1 MPRIFDPLTGDLFA
15 DLPPADAADG
25 AAAAVSG
32 ERAARIDLDEG
43 VVLLPGRAL
52 DDEAGIL
59 AGVQSVIATA
69 PWRQMQTPGGLTM
82 QVAMSNAGALGWI
95 SDRRGYRY
103 SGIDPL
109 REAPWP
115 PMPDAFL
122 ALART
127 AAEAAGFPGF
137 EPDACLV
144 NRYAPGTRLSL
155 HQDRNERDFSAP
167 IVSVSLGVPATF
179 LLGGLARS
187 DRTHPVPLQHGDVLV
202 WGGPA
207 RLRFHGV
214 RPIKTAHH
222 PAFGPDRINLTFRRA
237 G

>member
-1 MPRIFDPLTGDLFA
+1 MPAPAPPQQADLF
-15 DLPPADAADG
+15 G
-25 AAAAVSG
+25 AAAGAG
-32 ERAARIDLDEG
+32 APPRPARMPLADG

-52 DDEAGIL
+52 VDEAAVL
-59 AGVQSVIATA
+59 AGVAHVVASA
-69 PWRQMQTPGGLTM
+69 PWRHMQTPGGQTM
-82 QVAMSNAGALGWI
+82 QVAMTNAGPLGWV

-103 SGIDPL
+103 SALDPL
-109 REAPWP
+109 RDAPWP

-122 ALART
+122 ALARS
-127 AAEAAGFPGF
+127 AADAAGFPGF

-155 HQDRNERDFSAP
+155 HQDRDERDFRAP

-179 LLGGLARS
+179 LLGGLQRAGG
-187 DRTHPVPLQHGDVLV
+187 TQPIPLWHGDVLV

-214 RPIKTAHH
+214 RPIKAAHH
-222 PAFGPDRINLTFRRA
+222 PAFGPDRVNLTFRRA

>member
-1 MPRIFDPLTGDLFA
+1 MPDPTPAQQADLFGTVAEAGPPTRPVRMALA
-15 DLPPADAADG
+15 D
-25 AAAAVSG
+25 
-32 ERAARIDLDEG
+32 G
-43 VVLLPGRAL
+43 VVLLPGHAL
-52 DDEAGIL
+52 IDQAAVL
-59 AGVQSVIATA
+59 AGVADVVAAA
-69 PWRQMQTPGGLTM
+69 PWRQMQTPGGQTM
-82 QVAMSNAGALGWI
+82 QVAMTNTGALGWV

-103 SGIDPL
+103 SPLDPL
-109 REAPWP
+109 CDAPWP

-122 ALART
+122 ALARS
-127 AAEAAGFPGF
+127 AADAAGFPGF

-144 NRYAPGTRLSL
+144 NRYVPGTRLSL

-179 LLGGLARS
+179 LLGGLARAGG
-187 DRTHPVPLQHGDVLV
+187 TQPIPLWHGDVLV

-214 RPIKTAHH
+214 RPIKAAHH